1 MAWRHLLRS
10 LQMHCCRN
18 SKKERVRKHPPK
30 TVSTALKFR
39 RVHALVTCQV
49 PS

>member
-1 MAWRHLLRS
+1 MAWRHLARS

-18 SKKERVRKHPPK
+18 AKKEGGRKHPAQ
-30 TVSTALKFR
+30 TVSTVLNVR